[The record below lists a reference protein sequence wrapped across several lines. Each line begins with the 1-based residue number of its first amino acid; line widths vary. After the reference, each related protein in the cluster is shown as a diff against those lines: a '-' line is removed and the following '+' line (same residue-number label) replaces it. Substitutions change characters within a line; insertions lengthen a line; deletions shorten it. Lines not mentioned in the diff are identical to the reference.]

1 MSIDKYS
8 FMNEYSIP
16 ERMRGAIT
24 RYIED
29 RRIPGGFLQA
39 VICNNLSEAVGRAD
53 DENIRNLPAYVNF
66 FYNHAPS
73 QCWGS
78 PEKMIKWLGNKK

>member
-24 RYIED
+24 RYIEA

-39 VICNNLSEAVGRAD
+39 VICNNLSEAVSRAD

-78 PEKMIKWLGNKK
+78 PEKMIKWLK

>member
-1 MSIDKYS
+1 MDKYS
-8 FMNEYSIP
+8 FMNQYSIP
-16 ERMRGAIT
+16 ERMRGSIT

-29 RRIPGGFLQA
+29 RVIPGGFLQA

-53 DENIRNLPAYVNF
+53 DENIRNLPAYCNF
-66 FYNHAPS
+66 FYNYAPS

-78 PEKMIKWLGNKK
+78 PEKMAKWLGEK